1 MAQNT
6 GGSAAAWLAAL
17 LGLWVLVTP
26 FFWGSSGGGGGGFNW
41 LFWSNVVSGIIIA
54 VVAAYAGFA
63 GGDSS
68 AESASGSSS

>member
-26 FFWGSSGGGGGGFNW
+26 FFWGSGGGGGGFNW

-54 VVAAYAGFA
+54 IVAAYAGFA
-63 GGDSS
+63 RGGST
-68 AESASGSSS
+68 ESTTGSSS